1 MLNKNHQILKLS
13 IKEEKHSNF
22 LINLEKKIHEP
33 LKELYQLDTT
43 DKKTYD
49 KRFLTGLQFSILY
62 DLAKVHKSSKA
73 TVQHSEQF
81 F

>member
-49 KRFLTGLQFSILY
+49 KRFLTGLHFSILY
-62 DLAKVHKSSKA
+62 DLAKVHKSS
-73 TVQHSEQF
+73 
-81 F
+81 